1 MPQRLEYG
9 LDYRKIGL
17 RSLIGL
23 LLLLLLLL
31 LQLQLLPTIPSVL
44 VTSELPY
51 IFIRYLLRVKS
62 DKFNINLIAITF
74 TFIN

>member
-31 LQLQLLPTIPSVL
+31 LQLLPTIPSVL

-74 TFIN
+74 TIIN